1 MSSTLKKIIL
11 LTVSILVFIIGLAF
25 YLRNDQ
31 QIAVD
36 YFLGSLELSF
46 SVWLLIIL
54 VLGVLLGW
62 LTSLPVIIKLKR
74 QNSRLSR
81 QVKVTEKEINNLRV
95 LPVKDSH

>member
-1 MSSTLKKIIL
+1 MSSTLKKIVL
-11 LTVSILVFIIGLAF
+11 LTVSILVFLTGLAF

-31 QIAVD
+31 LVAVD
-36 YFLGSLELSF
+36 YFLGNLELSF
-46 SVWLLIIL
+46 SIWLLIIL
-54 VLGVLLGW
+54 VVGVILGW
-62 LTSLPVIIKLKR
+62 LTSLPLIIKLKR

>member
-11 LTVSILVFIIGLAF
+11 LAASLIVFIIGLAF
-25 YLRNDQ
+25 YLRNSQ
-31 QIAVD
+31 TVAVD
-36 YFLGSLELSF
+36 YFLGNIELSF

-54 VLGVLLGW
+54 VVGVLLGW
-62 LTSLPVIIKLKR
+62 LTTLPVIIKLKR

-95 LPVKDSH
+95 LPVKDNH

>member
-1 MSSTLKKIIL
+1 MSSTLKKILL
-11 LTVSILVFIIGLAF
+11 LTVSIIVFITGLAF

-31 QIAVD
+31 LVAVD
-36 YFLGSLELSF
+36 YFLGNIEMSF
-46 SVWLLIIL
+46 SIWLLLIL
-54 VLGVLLGW
+54 VGGVLLGW

-95 LPVKDSH
+95 LPVKDSR

>member
-11 LTVSILVFIIGLAF
+11 LTVVIVVFIIGLAF

-36 YFLGSLELSF
+36 YFLGNLELSF

-81 QVKVTEKEINNLRV
+81 QIKVTEKEINNLRV
-95 LPVKDSH
+95 LPVKDTH

>member
-11 LTVSILVFIIGLAF
+11 LTVAIVVFIIGLAF

-36 YFLGSLELSF
+36 YFLGNLELSF

-81 QVKVTEKEINNLRV
+81 QIKVTEKEINNLRV
-95 LPVKDSH
+95 LPVKDTH

>member
-11 LTVSILVFIIGLAF
+11 LALSITVFIIGLAF

-31 QIAVD
+31 LVKID

-46 SVWLLIIL
+46 STWLLIVL
-54 VLGVLLGW
+54 VAGVLLGW
-62 LTSLPVIIKLKR
+62 LTTLPVIIKIKR
-74 QNSRLSR
+74 RNARLAR